1 MSVLKLLATL
11 FFLFLTIALYPRQLD
26 QYNVVW
32 TKPSTG
38 SHESMPCGGGSIGMN
53 VWVENKNLYFYFSH
67 SGAFDENNAFL
78 KGGRMKLQFEPNPF
92 ESSFFRQELKLKDG
106 YIEISAGE
114 EKERILIDVWADV
127 FRPVINLNIESE
139 KKIAVKASYESWRY
153 VDHLLRKE
161 EGHSGSYKANPP
173 SGLTIKKDSIF
184 FDNDEIWFVHKNGK
198 YTVFD
203 ETVKSQKME
212 SVKDEMLNPLAYLTF
227 GGKVSGK
234 NFIVSDI
241 DSGKYKD
248 TPFKAWNLESK
259 NPSQKHDISIYLH
272 NEQTTSIEGW
282 KNEVNQ
288 IAFETHKDRK
298 AKLKSREWWN
308 RFWQRSFI
316 EINPASKESDAWKV
330 GRNYQLFRYMLGCN
344 AYGSEPTKFNG
355 GLFTFDPSYID
366 ENRAFTP
373 DFRLWG
379 GGTMTAQ
386 NQRLVYFPM
395 IKSGDFDMM
404 KVQFDFY
411 KRMLKNAELRSSVYW
426 GHEGA
431 CFTEQIENFGLPNI
445 SEDRWKP
452 RASYSDPGVESNP
465 WLEYTWDTVLEFAL
479 MMFDVNVYNNEPIQP
494 HLHFIESVLT
504 FFDEHYRFLASRRG
518 TTELDENGH
527 LIIYPGSSCETYKM
541 ATNATS
547 TVAALNIILKR
558 LLELDDT
565 ILSPERKERWA
576 IMQQRIPPLSYRQ
589 IDDKKTISPAKMW
602 ERVNNTESPQLY
614 PVFPWRI
621 YGVNRP
627 DIEVA
632 VNTYLYDPDV
642 LKFRSHI
649 GWKQDNIFAACLGLT
664 EEARKF
670 SLLKMGDGPHRFPA
684 FWGPGF
690 DWTPDHNWGGSG
702 MIGLQEMLAQT
713 DGDTILLLPAWPVDW
728 DVHFKLHMPANTTVE
743 LKLENGKVTFLE
755 VIPSQR
761 EKDIIFVNS
770 NGK

>member
-1 MSVLKLLATL
+1 MRLLIIL
-11 FFLFLTIALYPRQLD
+11 SSLFLTIPLYSTQLE

-32 TKPSTG
+32 TKPSMG
-38 SHESMPCGGGSIGMN
+38 SDESMPCGGGSVGMN

-67 SGAFDENNAFL
+67 SGTFDENNAFL

-92 ESSFFRQELKLKDG
+92 ESTFFRQELKLKDG
-106 YIEISAGE
+106 YIEIRAGE
-114 EKERILIDVWADV
+114 DKERILIDVWTDV

-153 VDHLLRKE
+153 EDHLLRKE
-161 EGHSGSYKANPP
+161 EGHSNSYKANSPA
-173 SGLTIKKDSIF
+173 GLTTKKDSIF
-184 FDNDEIWFVHKNGK
+184 FDNNEIWFVHKNGK

-248 TPFKAWNLESK
+248 TTFKAWNLESK

-272 NEQTTSIEGW
+272 NEQTPSFEGW

-288 IAFETHKDRK
+288 IALETHKDRK
-298 AKLKSREWWN
+298 AKQKSRDWWN

-316 EINPASKESDAWKV
+316 EINPGSKESDAWKV

-411 KRMLKNAELRSSVYW
+411 KRMLKNAELRSLVYW

-452 RASYSDPGVESNP
+452 RAPYSDPGVESNP

-504 FFDEHYRFLASRRG
+504 FFDEHYRLLASRRG

-547 TVAALNIILKR
+547 TIAALNIILKR
-558 LLELDDT
+558 VLELDDT

-670 SLLKMGDGPHRFPA
+670 TLLKMGDGPHRFPA

-770 NGK
+770 KGK